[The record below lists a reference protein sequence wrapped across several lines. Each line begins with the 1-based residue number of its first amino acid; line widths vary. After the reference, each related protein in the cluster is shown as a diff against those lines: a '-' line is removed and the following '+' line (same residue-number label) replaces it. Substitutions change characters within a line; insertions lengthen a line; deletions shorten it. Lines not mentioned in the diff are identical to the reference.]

1 MSLSYLSFLILIPIS
16 SLVIYSFGVPIADFL
31 RIMTDER
38 VVAAFRVSFSSA
50 FIAAMVNMV
59 FGFFLALVLARY
71 TFFGKRIIDAFVD
84 LPFAIPSAVAG
95 IALSVLFSPDG
106 FLGRF
111 LSIFNV
117 SLGFSRAAIIVA
129 LIFAGFPFVV
139 RTVQPVIE
147 ELDEALEDAAASLGA
162 NYFQIFFRVIF
173 PSVLPAL
180 LAGTTMAFARGLG
193 EYGSVI
199 FISSNMPYETEIV
212 PLLIV
217 KQLMQFDYLSASAIG
232 VSMLVIAF
240 VLLLAVDMLQNRIT
254 KRKST

>member
-1 MSLSYLSFLILIPIS
+1 MSYLSFLILIPIS
-16 SLVIYSFGVPIADFL
+16 ALVIYSFGVPIADFL

-117 SLGFSRAAIIVA
+117 SLGFSRAAIVVA

-240 VLLLAVDMLQNRIT
+240 VLLLAVDILQNRIT